1 MSGVIEFFTGF
12 QGCGQDS
19 DIQAFFNNTYSS
31 TVPRYS
37 STNGWDN
44 GKCIRSG
51 SGNCT
56 FRRDVPPG
64 KTKAAG
70 LHVKGLTPRTYSSTL
85 LYNCIL
91 RFVGP
96 GITLYNVS
104 TGLEVYRTS
113 TKIAELPG
121 TILSGD
127 LQHLEVKCF
136 SHASAGT
143 FEIKLNGILLAG
155 WSGLNTG
162 GSDITGVLFG
172 CTQSGDVFYDNIY
185 IATDWVGELKS
196 ALLLPAADHA
206 VAFTPSAGSDNYAM
220 VNQAAQDGDTT
231 YVYSDNPGGEDLY
244 EFSDLPPGLIP
255 LAATVVMVARKDDV
269 DARALQMRAE
279 QGGIGYD
286 VGSQFGLST
295 TYPSGVLEGQF
306 VTLTQSPGGAAWDR
320 DILNGIKWGFKV
332 SV

>member
-19 DIQAFFNNTYSS
+19 DIQAFFDDTYSS
-31 TVPRYS
+31 TAPRYS

-51 SGNCT
+51 NGSCT
-56 FRRDVPPG
+56 FRRNVPPG
-64 KTKAAG
+64 KTKVAG
-70 LHVKGLTPRTYSSTL
+70 LHIRGLGTRSYSSF
-85 LYNCIL
+85 LYNCVL

-104 TGLEVYRTS
+104 TGLEVYRGS
-113 TKIAELPG
+113 TKIAEAPG
-121 TILSGD
+121 VVLSGD
-127 LQHLEVKCF
+127 LQHLEFKCF

-143 FEIKLNGILLAG
+143 FEIKVNGILLAG

-172 CTQSGDVFYDNIY
+172 CTQLLTVYYDNLF
-185 IATDWVGELKS
+185 IATDWVGEVKS

-220 VNQAAQDGDTT
+220 VNENAQDGDAT
-231 YVYSDNPGGEDLY
+231 YVYSDTPDTEDLY
-244 EFSDLPPGLIP
+244 EFANLPAGLIP

-269 DARALQMRAE
+269 DTRALQLRAE
-279 QGGIGYD
+279 QGGVGYN
-286 VGSQFGLST
+286 VGSQFALGT
-295 TYPSGVLEGQF
+295 TYPAAVLEGQS
-306 VTLTQSPGGAAWDR
+306 VTIAQSPGGAAWDR
-320 DILNGIKWGFKV
+320 DILNAVKWGFKV

>member
-12 QGCGQDS
+12 QGCGQDG

-31 TVPRYS
+31 TAPRYS
-37 STNGWDN
+37 ADNGWDN

-51 SGNCT
+51 SASCA

-64 KTKAAG
+64 KTKVAG
-70 LHVKGLTPRTYSSTL
+70 LHIRGLGTYVYSTML
-85 LYNCIL
+85 NNCVL

-96 GITLYNVS
+96 GITLYN
-104 TGLEVYRTS
+104 TAAGLEVYRVS

-127 LQHLEVKCF
+127 LQHLEFKCF

-143 FEIKLNGILLAG
+143 FEIKVNGILLAG

-172 CTQSGDVFYDNIY
+172 CTQKSDVYYDNLF
-185 IATDWVGELKS
+185 IATDWIGELKS

-220 VNQAAQDGDTT
+220 VDEDAQDGDAT
-231 YVYSDNPGGEDLY
+231 YVYSDTPDAEDLY
-244 EFSDLPPGLIP
+244 EFSNLPAGLIP

-306 VTLTQSPGGAAWDR
+306 VTLAQSPGGAAWDR
-320 DILNGIKWGFKV
+320 DILNAVKWGFKV